1 MGFQAFLADN
11 VTCFI
16 GHIALSDDYAWNP
29 MMRIL
34 LALALGTLPMT
45 VLVWRELVRERRDW
59 QREQTWRQDRLMRVD
74 VQACTDGVAWS

>member
-16 GHIALSDDYAWNP
+16 GHIALSDDCAWNP

-45 VLVWRELVRERRDW
+45 V
-59 QREQTWRQDRLMRVD
+59 
-74 VQACTDGVAWS
+74 

>member
-1 MGFQAFLADN
+1 
-11 VTCFI
+11 
-16 GHIALSDDYAWNP
+16 

-34 LALALGTLPMT
+34 LVLALGTLPMT
-45 VLVWRELVRERRDW
+45 VVVWRALVRERRDW